1 MQDGRQI
8 QDGEKNSFQN
18 DYGSTRSLSF
28 NFKVNQT

>member
-8 QDGEKNSFQN
+8 QDGYTI
-18 DYGSTRSLSF
+18 YGSTQSLSF